1 MNAGLILASA
11 SPRRLEL
18 LLQIGIRPKKVIPAS
33 INETPSQFEKP
44 AALVKRLAA
53 KKANVVAEQN
63 PNFWVLGADTLVVCG
78 RRIIGKAANEVEARV
93 YLNLLSGRRHRVY
106 GGICLIAP
114 DGKRSIRLVTTAVIF
129 KRLNR
134 KEIDNYISIG
144 EWEGK
149 AGAYGIQGAAAAF
162 VPKIIGSYSNVVG
175 LALAETT
182 LLLNGAGFRPD

>member
-1 MNAGLILASA
+1 M
-11 SPRRLEL
+11 
-18 LLQIGIRPKKVIPAS
+18 
-33 INETPSQFEKP
+33 
-44 AALVKRLAA
+44 
-53 KKANVVAEQN
+53 
-63 PNFWVLGADTLVVCG
+63 
-78 RRIIGKAANEVEARV
+78 
-93 YLNLLSGRRHRVY
+93 NLLSGRRHRVY